1 MRQWIFQANPKH
13 FDIEGA
19 LTALDEIRWRVPQYT
34 DEIQPGDAVVIWRS
48 GNESGI
54 IGVGMVAS
62 DPFESAV
69 AHGELEFVL
78 SAKAE
83 GNPETRV
90 ALKVRP
96 ADYVPKAVIEQQ
108 GSMGEHQI
116 IRAPMGTVFRLE
128 QAEWDDIAPLLSVPL
143 PVFDGATPKQFD
155 LPLPYA
161 WKDRRKD
168 TYPLPGGNDEYLTS
182 LVTILNHVILLRP
195 TIDDLSEWLKREFG
209 SSQSN
214 ARKISLFLRRAGF
227 VRESAGLLELSEISH
242 RFMESQDGNL
252 VVAQLHARIRFIGE
266 MLGSL
271 RSKPASTDSLL
282 SIANDSYLMSWST
295 KAQIQRR
302 RGWLQSAGAVEQDD
316 EGRLILTASG
326 RDLLAKL
333 ELRGPEID
341 PAMSNSDLAETEID
355 AAGPPAV
362 STEKSEVV
370 TSLIAKLHRTSV
382 DSANPADFENV
393 IRDVFEFLGF
403 RAEQL
408 GGSGKTDVVAD
419 ADLGRDDSYRVI
431 IDGKTTSHG
440 AIKADRVDWD
450 TINGHRIQHEADYV
464 VIAGPAFGGEE
475 LVKHFLNTL
484 PGGFWTQFI
493 IVMAVIFVLGFFLDF
508 IEIAVVV
515 VPIVAPILLADPS
528 ANVTAVWLGVMI
540 GLNIQTSFLTPPFGF
555 ALFYLRGVAPA
566 SVKTTQIYKGVVAF
580 IALQI
585 LALVIVGF
593 NPALV
598 NYLPNRLSLT
608 SENAPPPLNPKLQ
621 YCMEN
626 YVSERF
632 ETEGPDLRRAIA
644 EAQALDLSTLPRNVR
659 RDVEGAFENAEGT
672 FVSMAAI
679 GAAEDEV
686 ERRSD
691 AYRPLHVE
699 VRALTRRIDQID
711 EELSDLATDLR
722 RADDEV
728 VKQRYAARIASLEAE
743 KADLEALVPAEWDG
757 AHENFK
763 VLTKAESDAR
773 TLYRRQSD
781 RAYAPVVDA
790 IAVIGGGQAL
800 AGQRDVL
807 TSLRADLPGLDKEAA
822 EERIKEAE
830 RAMDVAPD
838 TNDIRSLLSKA
849 RREYRRTPDMEKVM
863 AWVDEAI
870 ETHDAEVSWRTA
882 AQEAVL
888 PGLTGYTAAL
898 ADTIGLRQ
906 QPQLPREQALY
917 VASCSSAHRNISLS
931 F

>member
-475 LVKHFLNTL
+475 LVKRATEHSATL
-484 PGGFWTQFI
+484 LSAGDLEDLVRQHSATP
-493 IVMAVIFVLGFFLDF
+493 LSLDSYR
-508 IEIAVVV
+508 
-515 VPIVAPILLADPS
+515 LLFKTVGE
-528 ANVTAVWLGVMI
+528 ANLEALAELVEEAERLTAVSQAVLQGIENHGTEV
-540 GLNIQTSFLTPPFGF
+540 GALT
-555 ALFYLRGVAPA
+555 ARDLYL
-566 SVKTTQIYKGVVAF
+566 
-580 IALQI
+580 L
-585 LALVIVGF
+585 L
-593 NPALV
+593 
-598 NYLPNRLSLT
+598 
-608 SENAPPPLNPKLQ
+608 
-621 YCMEN
+621 
-626 YVSERF
+626 
-632 ETEGPDLRRAIA
+632 
-644 EAQALDLSTLPRNVR
+644 
-659 RDVEGAFENAEGT
+659 
-672 FVSMAAI
+672 
-679 GAAEDEV
+679 
-686 ERRSD
+686 RSD
-691 AYRPLHVE
+691 TE
-699 VRALTRRIDQID
+699 
-711 EELSDLATDLR
+711 
-722 RADDEV
+722 
-728 VKQRYAARIASLEAE
+728 LEAE
-743 KADLEALVPAEWDG
+743 EREIDQALVALASPLLGILTEENGAFRLTGLRRTSLMRMRLVAEAL
-757 AHENFK
+757 
-763 VLTKAESDAR
+763 
-773 TLYRRQSD
+773 
-781 RAYAPVVDA
+781 
-790 IAVIGGGQAL
+790 
-800 AGQRDVL
+800 
-807 TSLRADLPGLDKEAA
+807 
-822 EERIKEAE
+822 
-830 RAMDVAPD
+830 
-838 TNDIRSLLSKA
+838 
-849 RREYRRTPDMEKVM
+849 
-863 AWVDEAI
+863 
-870 ETHDAEVSWRTA
+870 EV
-882 AQEAVL
+882 Q
-888 PGLTGYTAAL
+888 
-898 ADTIGLRQ
+898 
-906 QPQLPREQALY
+906 
-917 VASCSSAHRNISLS
+917 
-931 F
+931 